1 MIAKLTGR
9 LDSSTA
15 GHAVI
20 DVGGVGYLVEASAR
34 TLDALGPVGS
44 DVTIHTEMLV
54 GEDFL
59 RLLGFAKAEER
70 DWFRLLTS
78 VQGVGAKVALA
89 ILSALEIGDLQ
100 RALASG
106 DSAMIARA
114 NGVGPKLAQRIAHEL
129 KDKARRAGREYR
141 GADRSSPPPP
151 ARSATPSPPSPA
163 SASSPAKRAPR
174 WLLQTRNS
182 AQAPASTR
190 WCAPRSRR
198 RPSER
203 QGSQSIL
210 PLRPDP
216 HRLHR
221 RADPRVGLPLPR
233 VQGTQRQCL
242 AAQVRFPAEQVRIDG
257 EAKAK
262 MWQYT
267 GDSGNTA
274 DFFFCGTCGS
284 GVWYRAR
291 PIMTPMRC
299 RSAIS
304 SPAMVSCRTIRSM
317 KSAGSLGFRLSAR
330 Q

>member
-34 TLDALGPVGS
+34 TLDALGPVGG

-89 ILSALEIGDLQ
+89 ILSAFEIGDLQ

-129 KDKARRAGREYR
+129 KDKAGALGGIAG
-141 GADRSSPPPP
+141 
-151 ARSATPSPPSPA
+151 
-163 SASSPAKRAPR
+163 
-174 WLLQTRNS
+174 
-182 AQAPASTR
+182 
-190 WCAPRSRR
+190 
-198 RPSER
+198 
-203 QGSQSIL
+203 
-210 PLRPDP
+210 
-216 HRLHR
+216 
-221 RADPRVGLPLPR
+221 
-233 VQGTQRQCL
+233 
-242 AAQVRFPAEQVRIDG
+242 
-257 EAKAK
+257 
-262 MWQYT
+262 
-267 GDSGNTA
+267 
-274 DFFFCGTCGS
+274 
-284 GVWYRAR
+284 
-291 PIMTPMRC
+291 
-299 RSAIS
+299 S
-304 SPAMVSCRTIRSM
+304 SPAM
-317 KSAGSLGFRLSAR
+317 SAPGPLADAVTALTGLGFKPGEASAAVAAANEELGAGASLDALVR
-330 Q
+330 VALKKAAK